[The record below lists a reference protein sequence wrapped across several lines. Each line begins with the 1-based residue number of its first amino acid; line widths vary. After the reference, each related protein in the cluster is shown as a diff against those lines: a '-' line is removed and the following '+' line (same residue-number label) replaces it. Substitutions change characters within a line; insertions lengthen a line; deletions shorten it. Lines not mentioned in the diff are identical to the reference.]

1 MKKGILLAAFGAGN
15 VQSESTLK
23 LFDAEVRARFP
34 DIPVR
39 WAFTSVLLRERLAA
53 ARKKTDSVRKA
64 LEKMWFEK
72 YTHVAVQP
80 LQIIPGN
87 EYAEVLADVES
98 MRATNNTS
106 GFSVAKVGRP
116 LLADD
121 NDVQAAARAV
131 VAHVPEARKAG
142 EAVVLMGHGARHAAV
157 ARYEDLALAVHALD
171 TAVHVGTMNG
181 AVTLEDIL
189 PRLQAGERVWLMP
202 LLSVVGRHAL
212 SDMAGADPQSWRGRI
227 EAAGCPCEPVLKGT
241 AEYAAFID
249 IWLNHLEEAVNTLG

>member
-1 MKKGILLAAFGAGN
+1 MAAFGASSAQG
-15 VQSESTLK
+15 ESTLK

-39 WAFTSVLLRERLAA
+39 WAFTSCLLRQRLAK

-87 EYAEVLADVES
+87 EYADVLGEVQA
-98 MRATNNTS
+98 MRA
-106 GFSVAKVGRP
+106 VAKGQGLEEAVAGRP
-116 LLADD
+116 LLSSEE
-121 NDVQAAARAV
+121 DVRAAALAV
-131 VAHVPEARKAG
+131 LQHVPEGRVPG
-142 EAVVLMGHGARHAAV
+142 ESVVLMGHGARHAAV
-157 ARYEDLALAVHALD
+157 ARYQDLALAVHALD
-171 TAVHVGTMNG
+171 KDVHVGTMNG

-189 PRLQAGERVWLMP
+189 PKLRVDAKVWLMP

-212 SDMAGADPQSWRGRI
+212 DDMAGADPRSWRSCI
-227 EAAGCPCEPVLKGT
+227 EATGCVCEPVLKGT
-241 AEYAAFID
+241 AEYAAFIS
-249 IWLNHLEEAVNTLG
+249 IWLDHLEEAVNTLTVGR